1 MQIQHMLEIDLFG
14 DTGLLP
20 GTAEFSARYAQYKLG
35 PTVTTFT
42 FPDQDTLE
50 EAIRFLQGYNLKFQH
65 IYTFEFNKK
74 EDLKTHPAFLFKFA
88 LSL

>member
-42 FPDQDTLE
+42 FPD
-50 EAIRFLQGYNLKFQH
+50 
-65 IYTFEFNKK
+65 
-74 EDLKTHPAFLFKFA
+74 
-88 LSL
+88 